1 VSDAAALVPIARL
14 TGIFG
19 VRGELKCDP
28 TSAGESALHAG
39 SEYALSA
46 RPSAQRVTLESIR
59 RHKSRYVIALAGVH
73 TVEAAQPFVGCEL
86 YAERAA
92 VHLEPG
98 EYLDADLIG
107 LRLID
112 ASGKLLGE
120 VVGIEHFPAQDCLVV
135 GPQRALVP
143 MVKAFIGA
151 IDLEARTIA
160 VGDLPEGLL

>member
-1 VSDAAALVPIARL
+1 
-14 TGIFG
+14 
-19 VRGELKCDP
+19 
-28 TSAGESALHAG
+28 
-39 SEYALSA
+39 
-46 RPSAQRVTLESIR
+46 
-59 RHKSRYVIALAGVH
+59 
-73 TVEAAQPFVGCEL
+73 
-86 YAERAA
+86 